1 MDQNLQ
7 GTTMNLNNLGG
18 ISNQNLN
25 NVQQPVINNQPIQPI
40 SNEPVYTQPAYTA
53 VQNTQSVDVQQPVYA
68 QQPVYTQPAQ
78 TVAQSTSESMINT
91 QPIQPVVEN
100 TQTEVAANTQP
111 LSHPVVEKLEVT
123 YHENDYKVKTKIL
136 QDIMNNV
143 DKAIKATPQ
152 LALSSSTQLKFTSKG
167 LEVVATDGALLYI
180 VQVDEYDL
188 YANEL
193 CIGINTQKFKNL
205 LNKIPVDDN
214 PEIEILYNATERI
227 ITVKM
232 TESDGEFKF
241 PEDYEIETGESL
253 NIVLPEEMM
262 NIPTIRLNSI
272 NDFQNQIKN
281 MEGYSCPTE
290 SHKECQGV
298 YIDKDSI
305 SATDRDN
312 FAIGKAFPELAGKVV
327 YFSNYFIN
335 AFKDVNFG
343 EYAEIGFMQ
352 DEGYPTISRI
362 ILKGENA
369 TIIGPAMIPDY
380 YEAYPIE
387 GIMQFVRADLNQK
400 LVVNRNKLI
409 AAIERTQIFIANSD
423 KDVIEFT
430 FNPTGILINSKQS
443 TAKET
448 VTAKGCTSII
458 NGRPVQANTIL
469 NFLRSLKAENITF
482 EVDEKE
488 ERLFGIKSNDL
499 TIIVSMYQE

>member
-1 MDQNLQ
+1 MDQSLQ

-18 ISNQNLN
+18 IPNQNLN
-25 NVQQPVINNQPIQPI
+25 NVQQPIVNPQPIQPV
-40 SNEPVYTQPAYTA
+40 STEPVYNQPTYTA
-53 VQNTQSVDVQQPVYA
+53 VQNTQSVNIQQPVYS
-68 QQPVYTQPAQ
+68 QPIQAVNTQP
-78 TVAQSTSESMINT
+78 TSEQVVNT
-91 QPIQPVVEN
+91 QPIQPAVEN
-100 TQTEVAANTQP
+100 TQAEVAVNTQS

-136 QDIMNNV
+136 QDIMNNI
-143 DKAIKATPQ
+143 DKAIKVTPQ
-152 LALSSSTQLKFTSKG
+152 LALSSSTQLKFTSNG
-167 LEVVATDGALLYI
+167 LEVVSTDGALLYI
-180 VQVDEYDL
+180 VQVDKYDL

-193 CIGINTQKFKNL
+193 CVGINTQKFKNL

-262 NIPTIRLNSI
+262 NIPTIKLNSI

-281 MEGYSCPTE
+281 MESYSCPTE

-298 YIDKDSI
+298 YLDKESV

-312 FAIGKAFPELAGKVV
+312 FAIGKTFPELAGKVV

-352 DEGYPTISRI
+352 DEGYSTVSRI

-387 GIMQFVRADLNQK
+387 GIMQFVKADLNQK

-430 FNPTGILINSKQS
+430 FNPMGILINSKQS

-448 VTAKGCTSII
+448 VTAKGCTSTIS
-458 NGRPVQANTIL
+458 GRPVQANTIL
-469 NFLRSLKAENITF
+469 NFLRSLKAEDITF

-488 ERLFGIKSNDL
+488 ERLFGIKSDDL

>member
-1 MDQNLQ
+1 MLATQDKNLEN
-7 GTTMNLNNLGG
+7 TIEENVLTFYEKIKIKNNLESLFSHYSGSYVFIEVNPWKEEYIIRGKFHVKFG
-18 ISNQNLN
+18 IFAKFE
-25 NVQQPVINNQPIQPI
+25 ITFDGI
-40 SNEPVYTQPAYTA
+40 
-53 VQNTQSVDVQQPVYA
+53 
-68 QQPVYTQPAQ
+68 
-78 TVAQSTSESMINT
+78 
-91 QPIQPVVEN
+91 
-100 TQTEVAANTQP
+100 
-111 LSHPVVEKLEVT
+111 EKLRKYSEFIESLAFLKNAFDELITPILDDKNNLTFLFGNEYVTEENVMSILESVRENKEAELKAVNSEIASLYETIEEV
-123 YHENDYKVKTKIL
+123 D
-136 QDIMNNV
+136 
-143 DKAIKATPQ
+143 
-152 LALSSSTQLKFTSKG
+152 
-167 LEVVATDGALLYI
+167 
-180 VQVDEYDL
+180 
-188 YANEL
+188 
-193 CIGINTQKFKNL
+193 
-205 LNKIPVDDN
+205 NKIKDRK
-214 PEIEILYNATERI
+214 T
-227 ITVKM
+227 
-232 TESDGEFKF
+232 
-241 PEDYEIETGESL
+241 
-253 NIVLPEEMM
+253 
-262 NIPTIRLNSI
+262 
-272 NDFQNQIKN
+272 QIKN
-281 MEGYSCPTE
+281 MESYSCPTE

-298 YIDKDSI
+298 YLDKESV

-312 FAIGKAFPELAGKVV
+312 FAIGKTFPELAGKVV

-352 DEGYPTISRI
+352 DEGYPTVSRI

-430 FNPTGILINSKQS
+430 FNPMGILINSKQS

-448 VTAKGCTSII
+448 VTAKGCTSTIS
-458 NGRPVQANTIL
+458 GRPVQANTIL

-488 ERLFGIKSNDL
+488 ERLFGIKSDDL